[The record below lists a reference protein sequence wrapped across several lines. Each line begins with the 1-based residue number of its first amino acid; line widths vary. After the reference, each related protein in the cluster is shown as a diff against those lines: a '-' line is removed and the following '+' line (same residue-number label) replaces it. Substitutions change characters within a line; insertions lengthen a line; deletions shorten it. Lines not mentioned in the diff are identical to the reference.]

1 MNILYVSFGGC
12 MLFLLLAKYLAAQW
26 LSQFIDRCLASV
38 DTTSFIKWLYQF
50 VLPSARYESFH
61 FFTSSQTLGAVRL
74 FNCSHSGGCVMISH
88 CGLYFPDDWWCWAFF
103 HMLLPFRQTVVKC
116 CSIFL
121 PIFELSYLSLIDVW
135 VLFIYCGYMYYK
147 YIPCLDEQ
155 TLLRVSVL
163 INLFPVWSVLLWLTW
178 KPSLL

>member
-1 MNILYVSFGGC
+1 MDGHLNYLQFDISLNEDVMNILYVSFGGC

-103 HMLLPFRQTVVKC
+103 HMLLPFRQTLLWNAVQYFCLFLNWV
-116 CSIFL
+116 IFL
-121 PIFELSYLSLIDVW
+121 LLTCGCYLYIVDTCITNIFL
-135 VLFIYCGYMYYK
+135 VLMNRRC
-147 YIPCLDEQ
+147 
-155 TLLRVSVL
+155 
-163 INLFPVWSVLLWLTW
+163 
-178 KPSLL
+178 